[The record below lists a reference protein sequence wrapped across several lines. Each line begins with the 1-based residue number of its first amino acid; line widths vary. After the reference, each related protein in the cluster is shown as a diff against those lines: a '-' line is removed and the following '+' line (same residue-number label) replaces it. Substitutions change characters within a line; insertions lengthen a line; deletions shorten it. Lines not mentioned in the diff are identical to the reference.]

1 MQDLDQI
8 QQRSFKIG
16 VVGLALCIIWAFFNP
31 GQFFHSYLLA
41 YMFWIGIA
49 LGSFALL
56 MVQYLSGGVWGLVI
70 RRLLEAATRTFPL
83 LVLLFLP
90 LVLGLRYLYPWARP
104 EEVVKDVILQHKSV
118 YLNIPFFLVR
128 AALYFVAWLSVSHF
142 LNKWSLEQDQMAD
155 HRLPEHV
162 EYAKL
167 RRFRLLSGPGL
178 VIYGLTVTFASI
190 DWVMSLEPHWLST
203 IFGIMFMGGQGIS
216 ALSFAI
222 VVAVLLTDRTESGV
236 PDPLYARPLRYVI
249 SPTHFHDLGKLLLA
263 FVMLWAYFAFSQF
276 LIIWSGNLPEETPW
290 YLRRM
295 EGGWKWIGLFVI
307 LFHFALPFLLL
318 LSRPIKRNRRVL
330 AIIAVWMLLMRLVDL
345 FWMIAPAAQ
354 METGVVSYL
363 HVHVMDILAPIGVG
377 GVWLAQF
384 IQQLKSR
391 PLLPLYDPYLEEAFS
406 STGSKH

>member
-16 VVGLALCIIWAFFNP
+16 VVGLVICIVWAFFNP

-41 YMFWIGIA
+41 YIFWIGIA

-178 VIYGLTVTFASI
+178 IIYGLTVTFASI
-190 DWVMSLEPHWLST
+190 DWVMSLEPLWLST

-222 VVAVLLTDRTESGV
+222 IVAVLLTNRTESGV
-236 PDPLYARPLRYVI
+236 PDPLYAQPLRYVI

-295 EGGWKWIGLFVI
+295 EGGWKWIGLFII

-318 LSRPIKRNRRVL
+318 LSRPIKRNRRTL

-345 FWMIAPAAQ
+345 FWIIAPTAQ
-354 METGVVSYL
+354 METGTVSYL
-363 HVHVMDILAPIGVG
+363 HFHWMDILAPIGVG
-377 GVWLAQF
+377 GIWLARF